1 MKTKTEDLYAIVLMK
16 IREIIPEFSPKI
28 AVSDFERAPR
38 KVFSH
43 HFPEINIIGCWF
55 HFTQAIWRK
64 SQLLGLALRY
74 KTDQVFANWLRKLM
88 ALPLLPESEI
98 LGAFYL
104 LEKEMFYHNEIEDQL
119 IKKLEVCYKKTW
131 IIGQQGLSVFSA
143 ENATNDG
150 AEAFHKTLKSVIT
163 VHHPNIWKFLS
174 DLNKVILN
182 FELESQ
188 RLEQGLEITRK
199 PKRQTSENATRRNKC
214 KHALGQFEDINT
226 EIADES
232 NCDDGDDGDDTFY
245 NTCII
250 CCQPKQGTYALIPC
264 GHANL
269 CRDCGRHFIEENMSC
284 PICRTEINHLMQI
297 FQ

>member
-1 MKTKTEDLYAIVLMK
+1 
-16 IREIIPEFSPKI
+16 
-28 AVSDFERAPR
+28 
-38 KVFSH
+38 
-43 HFPEINIIGCWF
+43 
-55 HFTQAIWRK
+55 
-64 SQLLGLALRY
+64 
-74 KTDQVFANWLRKLM
+74 M

-119 IKKLEVCYKKTW
+119 IKKLKVYYKKTW

-143 ENATNDG
+143 ENATNNG

-163 VHHPNIWKFLS
+163 VHHSNIWKFLS
-174 DLNKVILN
+174 DLNKVILD
-182 FELESQ
+182 FELEYQ
-188 RLEQGLEITRK
+188 RLEQGFEITRK

-214 KHALGQFEDINT
+214 KEKLQEGTYSITQYLAAVSATIGGCGKHALGQFEDINT

-232 NCDDGDDGDDTFY
+232 NCDDGDDGDDTFH

-284 PICRTEINHLMQI
+284 PICRTEINDLMQI